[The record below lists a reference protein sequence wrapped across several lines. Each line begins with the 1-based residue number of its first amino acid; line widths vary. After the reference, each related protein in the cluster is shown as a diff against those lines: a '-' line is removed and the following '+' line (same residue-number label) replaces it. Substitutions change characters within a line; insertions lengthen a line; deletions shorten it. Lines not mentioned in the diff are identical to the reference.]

1 MKDTLEEILNRY
13 AWSSQQKN
21 QLRIAYKKGL
31 DIAKLANPKFDWEQL
46 REIIICMEY
55 DVDPSPLLNPS
66 IDSEDMEKIRL
77 HLFQIHGIYDKE
89 KEAILQKRLKR
100 IIWTISAGFIFLGVI
115 FMVYIN
121 RDYIALYFDSIEL
134 ELVSDQIE
142 LGLSDKFKPMD
153 YIKRYDDSFNLS
165 IPKAD
170 WDSPGQYIVQYT
182 LENAVKKI
190 KRTLIVNVFDDIPPI
205 IILKQESIILMQG
218 EAFNALDYI
227 ESVHDNI
234 DGNLI
239 DKVNY
244 TTIDITKLG
253 MHTVT
258 YTVSDTQG
266 NQAIAT
272 LDVYIQ
278 KEENI
283 PIAPGENQSQVN
295 EPAENNTGGNDT
307 NSNPPPSIDIPI
319 VVTAQNKQFIN
330 REDPLSQQELAIA
343 YGDEALRLKRA
354 NGYRYEP
361 LHENNQPIGYIVI
374 FF

>member
-31 DIAKLANPKFDWEQL
+31 DIEKLANPKYDWEQL

-55 DVDPSPLLNPS
+55 DIDPSPLLNPG
-66 IDSEDMEKIRL
+66 IESEDMEKIRE
-77 HLFQIHGIYDKE
+77 HLFQLHGIYDKE
-89 KEAILQKRLKR
+89 NEAILQKRVKR
-100 IIWTISAGFIFLGVI
+100 IIWTISACFLFLGVI

-142 LGLSDKFKPMD
+142 LGLSEKFRPMD
-153 YIKRYDDSFNLS
+153 YIKRYDDMFDLS

-182 LENAVKKI
+182 LANSVKKT
-190 KRTLIVNVFDDIPPI
+190 KKVLIVNVIDDIPPI
-205 IILKQESIILMQG
+205 IKLKQDSIILMQG

-227 ESVHDNI
+227 ESVQDNI
-234 DGNLI
+234 DGDLI
-239 DKVNY
+239 DKVSF
-244 TTIDITKLG
+244 TTIDITKIG
-253 MHTVT
+253 MHSVT
-258 YTVSDTQG
+258 YTVSDAQG

-272 LDVYIQ
+272 LHVYIQ
-278 KEENI
+278 EKESNSI
-283 PIAPGENQSQVN
+283 NPGENHSQGNQPV
-295 EPAENNTGGNDT
+295 ENNTGGNDT
-307 NSNPPPSIDIPI
+307 NSNPPSSIETPI

-330 REDPLSQQELAIA
+330 REDPLSQQNLAIA
-343 YGDEALRLKRA
+343 YGDEALRLKKA